1 MMMKALGVRQ
11 FLPVG
16 HPDCFSEC
24 YVNIPSPGKRDL
36 QVQVRAVSMNP
47 IDFKMRASVQGRLM
61 SPKILGWDVAGVV
74 TAVGEHVEL
83 FQPGDE
89 VYYAGSI
96 DRPGCNSEYHLVDE
110 RIVGRKPQ
118 RLSFEESAALPLTT
132 ITAWESLF
140 ERLGISFAPCSNEA
154 TLLIIGGA
162 GGVGSMAIQL
172 AKYTGLQVIATAS
185 REVSREWCMQLGASH
200 CVNHHGDLK
209 VELARLEINTVDYIL
224 CLNDTNHYWPIM
236 AEVIKP
242 QGRICAVV
250 STKEPPD
257 LNLLKNK
264 SVTFAWEFMFTKALY
279 ETEDMISQH
288 QLLNQVGELIDQ
300 GVIKSTMTEH
310 LGALNAANLAKA
322 HGRLESG
329 KMVGKLVLS
338 NSPNT
343 VNSSA

>member
-1 MMMKALGVRQ
+1 MMMKALGVSQ

-24 YVNIPSPGKRDL
+24 YLSIPSPGRRDL

-61 SPKILGWDVAGVV
+61 TPKILGWDVAGVV

-96 DRPGCNSEYHLVDE
+96 SRPGCNSAYHLVDE

-118 RLSFEESAALPLTT
+118 SLSFEESAALPLTT

-140 ERLGISFAPCSNEA
+140 ERLNISAAPRSNDA
-154 TLLIIGGA
+154 TLLVIGGA

-172 AKYTGLQVIATAS
+172 AKYVGLRVIATAS
-185 REVSREWCMQLGASH
+185 REVSRKWCTQLGASH
-200 CVNHHGDLK
+200 CVNHYGDLK
-209 VELARLEINTVDYIL
+209 SELKRLGINAVDYIL

-242 QGRICAVV
+242 QGKICAVV
-250 STKEPPD
+250 STKEPPN

-264 SVTFAWEFMFTKALY
+264 SVTFAWEFMFTKAVY
-279 ETEDMISQH
+279 ETDDMISQH
-288 QLLNQVGELIDQ
+288 HLLNQVAELVDQ
-300 GVIKSTMTEH
+300 GIVRSTMTEH
-310 LGALNAANLAKA
+310 LGPLNAVNLAQA
-322 HGRLESG
+322 HERLESG

-338 NSPNT
+338 GVES
-343 VNSSA
+343 